1 MKPRGQHRT
10 QAVDF
15 VRRRPRQARAQDTV
29 EIICEAT
36 ARILQRE
43 GRAALNTNHIAER
56 AGISVGTLY
65 QYFPNKE
72 AILVAMA
79 RNELARDEAEVIKAL
94 TDPPHD
100 GETDL
105 VRRAIR
111 VLINAYS
118 KRREARRIAFETL
131 ISEGLGDELA
141 QAVQKVAQKVG
152 AESHRLLPDR
162 AAPITE
168 SNLFVITRAV
178 SGVLRSASQE
188 QSPLLGTMEFE
199 DELVKLVW
207 SYVGEQQKQL
217 LPQNNADE
225 RR

>member
-1 MKPRGQHRT
+1 MKQREQGRA
-10 QAVDF
+10 QAIDF
-15 VRRRPRQARAQDTV
+15 VRRRPRQARARDTV
-29 EIICEAT
+29 QVIVEAT

-43 GRAALNTNHIAER
+43 GRAALNTNYIAEC

-79 RNELARDEAEVIKAL
+79 RNELVLDEASVIQAL
-94 TDPPHD
+94 TEPPQD

-111 VLINAYS
+111 VLIRAYS
-118 KRREARRIAFETL
+118 RRREARRIAFETL

-141 QAVQKVAQKVG
+141 SSVRKVAQTVS

-162 AAPITE
+162 AAPITATH
-168 SNLFVITRAV
+168 LFVITRAV
-178 SGVLRSASQE
+178 SGVLRAASQE
-188 QSPLLGTMEFE
+188 QSPLLGTVEFE
-199 DELVKLVW
+199 NELVKLVY
-207 SYVGEQQKQL
+207 SYVAEPPQE
-217 LPQNNADE
+217 LPQMNGE
-225 RR
+225 KRR

>member
-1 MKPRGQHRT
+1 MKQRAQHPT
-10 QAVDF
+10 QPVDF
-15 VRRRPRQARAQDTV
+15 VRRRPRQARAQDTLQV
-29 EIICEAT
+29 IVEAT

-43 GRAALNTNHIAER
+43 GRAALNTNYIAEC

-79 RNELARDEAEVIKAL
+79 RNELANDEARVIQAL
-94 TDPPHD
+94 TAPPQD

-111 VLINAYS
+111 VLIHAYS
-118 KRREARRIAFETL
+118 TRREARRIAFETL

-141 QAVQKVAQKVG
+141 KAVQKVAQTVS

-162 AAPITE
+162 ATPITPV
-168 SNLFVITRAV
+168 NLFVITRAI
-178 SGVLRSASQE
+178 SGVLRAASQE
-188 QSPLLGTMEFE
+188 QSPLLGTLEFE
-199 DELVKLVW
+199 NELVKLVQ
-207 SYVGEQQKQL
+207 SYVAEPTQSTRMNAEQ
-217 LPQNNADE
+217 

>member
-1 MKPRGQHRT
+1 MKQSEQHRA

-15 VRRRPRQARAQDTV
+15 VRRRPRQSRAKDTV
-29 EIICEAT
+29 EVIFEAT

-43 GRAALNTNHIAER
+43 GRTALNTNYIAES

-79 RNELARDEAEVIKAL
+79 RNELAIDEASVIQAI
-94 TDPPHD
+94 TEPPQD

-111 VLINAYS
+111 VLIRAYS
-118 KRREARRIAFETL
+118 RRREARRVAFETM

-141 QAVQKVAQKVG
+141 NSVQKVAQTVS

-162 AAPITE
+162 AAPITPT
-168 SNLFVITRAV
+168 NLFVITRAV
-178 SGVLRSASQE
+178 SGVLRAASHE
-188 QSPLLGTMEFE
+188 RSPLLGTLEFE
-199 DELVKLVW
+199 NELVKLVY
-207 SYVGEQQKQL
+207 SYVAERQES
-217 LPQNNADE
+217 PQMNAEE
-225 RR
+225 R

>member
-1 MKPRGQHRT
+1 MQQHR
-10 QAVDF
+10 QRVDF
-15 VRRRPRQARAQDTV
+15 VRRTPRQERAQDTV
-29 EIICEAT
+29 QVIFEAT

-43 GRAALNTNHIAER
+43 GRAALNTNYIAEC

-79 RNELARDEAEVIKAL
+79 RNELANDEACVIKAL
-94 TDPPHD
+94 TQPPQD

-111 VLINAYS
+111 VLITLHS
-118 KRREARRIAFETL
+118 KRREVRRLAFETL

-141 QAVQKVAQKVG
+141 QAVQKVAQTCS
-152 AESHRLLPDR
+152 AESHRLLPER
-162 AAPITE
+162 AAPITPA
-168 SNLFVITRAV
+168 SLFVITRAI
-178 SGVLRSASQE
+178 SGVLRAASQE
-188 QSPLLGTMEFE
+188 QSPLLGTLEFE
-199 DELVKLVW
+199 NELVKLVQ
-207 SYVGEQQKQL
+207 SYVAE
-217 LPQNNADE
+217 PQSPQMNADQ

>member
-1 MKPRGQHRT
+1 MKQREKRPA

-15 VRRRPRQARAQDTV
+15 VRRRPRQARARDTV
-29 EIICEAT
+29 QVIVEAT

-43 GRAALNTNHIAER
+43 GRAALNTNYIAQC

-79 RNELARDEAEVIKAL
+79 RNELAIDEASVIQAL
-94 TDPPHD
+94 TEPPQD
-100 GETDL
+100 GESDL

-111 VLINAYS
+111 VLIRAYS
-118 KRREARRIAFETL
+118 RRREARRIAFETL

-141 QAVQKVAQKVG
+141 SSVQKVTQTVS

-162 AAPITE
+162 AGPITDT
-168 SNLFVITRAV
+168 NLFVITRAV
-178 SGVLRSASQE
+178 SGVLRAASQE
-188 QSPLLGTMEFE
+188 QSPLLGTVEFE
-199 DELVKLVW
+199 NELVKLVY
-207 SYVGEQQKQL
+207 SYVAEQEES
-217 LPQNNADE
+217 PQMNAAE

>member
-1 MKPRGQHRT
+1 MQRPS

-15 VRRRPRQARAQDTV
+15 VRRTPTQPRAQDTV
-29 EIICEAT
+29 HVILEAA

-79 RNELARDEAEVIKAL
+79 RRELATDEASVIKAL
-94 TDPPHD
+94 TQPAKD

-105 VRRAIR
+105 VRLAIR

-118 KRREARRIAFETL
+118 RRREAHRVAFETL

-141 QAVQKVAQKVG
+141 ATVQKVAQTVG
-152 AESHRLLPDR
+152 AESHRLLPGR
-162 AAPITE
+162 AAPITPA
-168 SNLFVITRAV
+168 SLFVITRAI
-178 SGVLRSASQE
+178 SGVLRAASQE
-188 QSPLLGTMEFE
+188 RSPLLGTVEFE
-199 DELVKLVW
+199 NELVKLVQT
-207 SYVGEQQKQL
+207 YLAEQ
-217 LPQNNADE
+217 PPA
-225 RR
+225 